1 MHCIG
6 VIGPPG
12 PVCLS
17 PSDNRTQGPGEVARG
32 SASGL
37 GRRPQH
43 SPTRLATHHHDGTNS
58 NHMQSSQASPREIHP
73 KIHPKQYI
81 RLQGANWVVPP
92 PIRAAPGARATC
104 TAVLVGVFEA
114 YPPLGTTPG
123 VPGRELAAVPE
134 IAINPLDEAFSICIQ
149 TGG

>member
-1 MHCIG
+1 VRSPAALHRGWDG
-6 VIGPPG
+6 VRSTAQPDLRHITTMA
-12 PVCLS
+12 
-17 PSDNRTQGPGEVARG
+17 RT
-32 SASGL
+32 
-37 GRRPQH
+37 
-43 SPTRLATHHHDGTNS
+43 
-58 NHMQSSQASPREIHP
+58 ASPREIHP
-73 KIHPKQYI
+73 KIHPKQYTQ
-81 RLQGANWVVPP
+81 LQGANWVVPP

-114 YPPLGTTPG
+114 HPPLGTTPG